1 MYFFYQVQ
9 FDQDLDIAR
18 TLGEK
23 SGRLVFSHHLLKMTG
38 AAKLF
43 IMSEPFISH
52 RPTKNEARAKFSL
65 PQEGAIALALG
76 FRTAIKGWDVLVKM
90 KIPDGWSVVVSS
102 SKNLYNKENPN
113 LQLEKIITSLSWRGI
128 SSAKKISDYYSMLH
142 MQ

>member
-1 MYFFYQVQ
+1 
-9 FDQDLDIAR
+9 
-18 TLGEK
+18 
-23 SGRLVFSHHLLKMTG
+23 
-38 AAKLF
+38 
-43 IMSEPFISH
+43 MSPSYPIVPPRIKHEQ
-52 RPTKNEARAKFSL
+52 NSL
-65 PQEGAIALALG
+65 PQAGAIALALG